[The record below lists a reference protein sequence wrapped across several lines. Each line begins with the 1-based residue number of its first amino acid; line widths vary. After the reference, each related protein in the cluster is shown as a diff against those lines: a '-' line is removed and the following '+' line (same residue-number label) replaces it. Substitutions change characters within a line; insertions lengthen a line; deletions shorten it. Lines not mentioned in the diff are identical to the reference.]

1 MMRGWVVVVVCLVA
15 MPAWVDQAWADEA
28 GVITTHA
35 TARTRIANTV
45 ADVSLGVDA
54 AGRTAAEVQ
63 EALGR
68 GSQLLVGYLK
78 GQGVERL
85 STGSIGLSPQMEA
98 VSGQANGRGQANR
111 IVGYSGRLRVS
122 FRVKA
127 ERLGAV
133 VSGALGQGGNALD
146 GISLSPLEGEVDAA
160 GRAMAAEA
168 VRTALAQAGAVAE
181 AAGLALGPVRRIDVE
196 PGGAR
201 GRPAPMMAMARAAMP
216 AAPMA
221 TEAMATEAGDTEVE
235 ATVAVTVAISG
246 GLAGH

>member
-45 ADVSLGVDA
+45 AD
-54 AGRTAAEVQ
+54 
-63 EALGR
+63 
-68 GSQLLVGYLK
+68 
-78 GQGVERL
+78 
-85 STGSIGLSPQMEA
+85 
-98 VSGQANGRGQANR
+98 
-111 IVGYSGRLRVS
+111 
-122 FRVKA
+122 
-127 ERLGAV
+127 
-133 VSGALGQGGNALD
+133 
-146 GISLSPLEGEVDAA
+146 
-160 GRAMAAEA
+160 
-168 VRTALAQAGAVAE
+168 

-201 GRPAPMMAMARAAMP
+201 GRPAPMMAMGRAAMR

-235 ATVAVTVAISG
+235 ATVAVAVAISG
-246 GLAGH
+246 GLAGR